1 MSQIEVKKVA
11 ILTILIYLFF
21 SVLSHVQASELLNMQ
36 SENIGLNT
44 YMKEMQTYIN
54 SEYDININNIFND
67 LISGNNSNFSNKVLN
82 NSLGILGNEVKEN
95 ITLVAKIICIAIIS
109 SILNNLASNYGNSEV
124 TQIGIF
130 ISYISVIVIV
140 MSSFNNIIE
149 IIIHSISTLNSFIY
163 SLVPI
168 LFSLVFATGSI
179 TTSTVFQPII
189 LFLITVIDVILT
201 KIIVPIT
208 LVYTVINIVSD
219 IGEKN
224 QLSKL
229 AGLIK
234 STTVWSLGLS
244 LTLLVGVMSLEGSL
258 SSSIDG
264 VTGKT
269 AKAAVTNFIP
279 VVGKVLGD
287 SVETV
292 LGSLN
297 ILKNGLGVIVVIVI
311 VTICLSPIIKIALL
325 MGMYYLASAIIE
337 PICDSKIIK
346 CINHVGDSMKMLLA
360 IITSISVM
368 YIVAITLVVKISNLT
383 ISFR

>member
-1 MSQIEVKKVA
+1 
-11 ILTILIYLFF
+11 
-21 SVLSHVQASELLNMQ
+21 MQ
-36 SENIGLNT
+36 SESAGLNT
-44 YMKEMQTYIN
+44 YMKEVQTYID
-54 SEYDININNIFND
+54 SEYDIDINNVFND
-67 LISGNNSNFSNKVLN
+67 LISGNNSNYGNKILN
-82 NSLGILGNEVKEN
+82 NSLGILGKEVKVN
-95 ITLVAKIICIAIIS
+95 ISLIAKIICIAIIS

-130 ISYISVIVIV
+130 IAYISIIVIV
-140 MSSFNNIIE
+140 MSSFNNILG
-149 IIIHSISTLNSFIY
+149 IITESISTLNSFIY

-168 LFSLVFATGSI
+168 LFSLVLTTGSI
-179 TTSTVFQPII
+179 TTTAIFQPII
-189 LFLITVIDVILT
+189 LFLITAIDVLLT
-201 KIIVPIT
+201 KIIVPVT
-208 LVYTVINIVSD
+208 LVYTVINIISD
-219 IGEKN
+219 IGEKM

-229 AGLIK
+229 AGIIK
-234 STTVWSLGLS
+234 SATIWSLGLS

-297 ILKNGLGVIVVIVI
+297 ILKNGLGIIGVIVI
-311 VTICLSPIIKIALL
+311 VGICLIPIIKIAVL
-325 MGMYYLASAIIE
+325 MGMYYLVSAIIE
-337 PICDSKIIK
+337 PICDNKIVK

-383 ISFR
+383 LSFR